1 MRDHGSPLIAN
12 PVANPAT
19 HAQNNVD
26 GKLLL
31 PQNGTMSQKLLVAL
45 ISGGAAFLGALIA
58 ALITFAGTRATN
70 RQTLKVA
77 REQRSYDI
85 AREKCG
91 VILPEIYLRL
101 SDLLVAFRSLV
112 SVSFTP
118 SEERDQPV
126 PRALAEFAGA
136 RSAASH
142 QLDEKARELL
152 HFHKRNAVWIPED
165 LDKSISSLNVA
176 LRYNAMTY
184 RKQIF
189 RNLEWAK
196 ESADRQAWK
205 VEIQEISDEQDRAVE
220 EAKRRQRELLG
231 SYEPSP
237 EHLDELQAERDLD
250 ASVDE
255 FKAESEIRSDE
266 ENRKILRSLGKTED
280 ASTTSEDDNSQAED
294 RYEGMSPQDVWSH
307 VYIEEYSQRHAT
319 YQKMFLS
326 WLDGEATERLEE
338 IHKLS
343 REILNVE
350 VI

>member
-1 MRDHGSPLIAN
+1 
-12 PVANPAT
+12 
-19 HAQNNVD
+19 
-26 GKLLL
+26 
-31 PQNGTMSQKLLVAL
+31 MSGKLLVAL
-45 ISGGAAFLGALIA
+45 ISGGGAFLGALIA

-70 RQTLKVA
+70 SQTLKVA

-112 SVSFTP
+112 SVSFRP
-118 SEERDQPV
+118 SDERDQPV

-142 QLDEKARELL
+142 HLDEKAKELF

-165 LDKSISSLNVA
+165 LDKSIRSLNVA
-176 LRYNAMTY
+176 LRYNAMLY
-184 RKQIF
+184 RKRIIS
-189 RNLEWAK
+189 NLEWAK
-196 ESADRQAWK
+196 KSADRQAWK
-205 VEIQEISDEQDRAVE
+205 AGMREISEEQDRAVE
-220 EAKRRQRELLG
+220 EAKRYQRELLG
-231 SYEPSP
+231 SYEPST

-250 ASVDE
+250 ALVDE
-255 FKAESEIRSDE
+255 FKAKSEIPSE
-266 ENRKILRSLGKTED
+266 ENRKILRSSGQTED

-307 VYIEEYSQRHAT
+307 VYIEEFSQRHIT
-319 YQKMFLS
+319 YQKMFLG

-343 REILNVE
+343 REILNVD